1 MCYNKVMN
9 DAILTTIISSS
20 VTLIVAYFGFLK
32 FKKEYDVKN
41 AVREQKQSDR
51 LDRIDEKL
59 SVLTKKIDIHNGY
72 GDKIGQIREDIALI
86 KKDIEYL
93 KKG

>member
-1 MCYNKVMN
+1 M
-9 DAILTTIISSS
+9 DSTIINAIISGI
-20 VTLIVAYFGFLK
+20 VTLIVAYIGFLK
-32 FKKEYDVKN
+32 IRKGNDVKN
-41 AVREQKQSDR
+41 AVREQQQSDR

-59 SVLTKKIDIHNGY
+59 TTLTKKIDIHNSY